1 MTEEIYSYISLGTG
15 IAAIVMLALA
25 VALFFVLKIP
35 RVISDL
41 SGRTARRAIEDI
53 RRQNEASGDKSH
65 RSSYVNMHRSKLTD
79 KISPSRRIQHPTS
92 GASGKTAGTT
102 KIPTQGLR
110 GKTGKTKG
118 NTGKMPGVSGRM
130 PGTSGQMPVR
140 QEYAP
145 RHVFQGEQTT
155 ILPDMN
161 ATTVLPENNVT
172 TVLPENNVTTVLPEN
187 NVTTVLPEN
196 NVTTVLPENNVTT
209 VLPENNVTTVLPE
222 NNAAAVFSE
231 KEAEEIFGQEAPAAQ
246 NAGPAPQETAVLAQT
261 NETTVLYAGNE
272 TSVLYNPRN
281 QAAINPVAVFDVVKE
296 ITFIHTNE
304 MIPAEGIYGR

>member
-196 NVTTVLPENNVTT
+196 NVTTVLPENN
-209 VLPENNVTTVLPE
+209 
-222 NNAAAVFSE
+222 AAAVFSE
-231 KEAEEIFGQEAPAAQ
+231 KEAEAIFCQEAPAAQ
-246 NAGPAPQETAVLAQT
+246 NAAPAPQETAVLAQT

>member
-102 KIPTQGLR
+102 KIPTQSLR

-172 TVLPENNVTTVLPEN
+172 TVLPEY
-187 NVTTVLPEN
+187 
-196 NVTTVLPENNVTT
+196 NVTT

-231 KEAEEIFGQEAPAAQ
+231 KEAEAIFSQEAPAAQ
-246 NAGPAPQETAVLAQT
+246 NAAPAPQETAVLAQT

>member
-15 IAAIVMLALA
+15 IAAVVMLALA

-196 NVTTVLPENNVTT
+196 NVTTVLPENN
-209 VLPENNVTTVLPE
+209 
-222 NNAAAVFSE
+222 AAAVFSE
-231 KEAEEIFGQEAPAAQ
+231 KEAEAIFCQEAPAAQ
-246 NAGPAPQETAVLAQT
+246 NAAPAPQETAVLAQT

>member
-15 IAAIVMLALA
+15 IAAVVMLALA

-187 NVTTVLPEN
+187 N
-196 NVTTVLPENNVTT
+196 
-209 VLPENNVTTVLPE
+209 
-222 NNAAAVFSE
+222 AAAVFSE
-231 KEAEEIFGQEAPAAQ
+231 KEAEGIFCQEAPAAQ
-246 NAGPAPQETAVLAQT
+246 NAAPAPQETAVLAQT

>member
-15 IAAIVMLALA
+15 IAAIVMLATA

-196 NVTTVLPENNVTT
+196 DVTTVLPENNVTT
-209 VLPENNVTTVLPE
+209 VLPENDT
-222 NNAAAVFSE
+222 AAVFSE
-231 KEAEEIFGQEAPAAQ
+231 KEGEAIFCQEAPAPQ
-246 NAGPAPQETAVLAQT
+246 NAAPAHQETAVLSQT

>member
-155 ILPDMN
+155 LLPDMN

-196 NVTTVLPENNVTT
+196 NVTTVLPENN
-209 VLPENNVTTVLPE
+209 
-222 NNAAAVFSE
+222 AAPVFSE
-231 KEAEEIFGQEAPAAQ
+231 KEAEAIFGQEAPAAQ
-246 NAGPAPQETAVLAQT
+246 NAAPAPQETAVLSQT

>member
-172 TVLPENNVTTVLPEN
+172 TVLPENDVTTVLPEN

-196 NVTTVLPENNVTT
+196 DTAV
-209 VLPENNVTTVLPE
+209 
-222 NNAAAVFSE
+222 VFSE
-231 KEAEEIFGQEAPAAQ
+231 KEGEAIFCQEAPTPQ
-246 NAGPAPQETAVLAQT
+246 NAAPAPQETAVLSQT

>member
-172 TVLPENNVTTVLPEN
+172 TVLPEY
-187 NVTTVLPEN
+187 

-231 KEAEEIFGQEAPAAQ
+231 KEAEAIFGQEAPAAQ
-246 NAGPAPQETAVLAQT
+246 NAAPAPQETAVLSQT

>member
-172 TVLPENNVTTVLPEN
+172 TVLPENNA
-187 NVTTVLPEN
+187 TTVLPEN

-231 KEAEEIFGQEAPAAQ
+231 KEAEAIFCQEAPAAQ
-246 NAGPAPQETAVLAQT
+246 NAAPAPQETAVLAQT

>member
-15 IAAIVMLALA
+15 IAAVVMLALA

-209 VLPENNVTTVLPE
+209 VLPENN
-222 NNAAAVFSE
+222 AAAVFSE
-231 KEAEEIFGQEAPAAQ
+231 KESEAVFCQEAPAAQ
-246 NAGPAPQETAVLAQT
+246 NAAPAPQETAVLAQT

>member
-196 NVTTVLPENNVTT
+196 NVTTVLPENN
-209 VLPENNVTTVLPE
+209 
-222 NNAAAVFSE
+222 AAAVFSE
-231 KEAEEIFGQEAPAAQ
+231 KEAEAIFGQEASAAQ
-246 NAGPAPQETAVLAQT
+246 NAAPAPQETAVLAQT

>member
-187 NVTTVLPEN
+187 NM
-196 NVTTVLPENNVTT
+196 TT

-231 KEAEEIFGQEAPAAQ
+231 KEAEAIFGQEAPAAQ
-246 NAGPAPQETAVLAQT
+246 NAAPAPQETAVLSQT

>member
-145 RHVFQGEQTT
+145 RHVFQGEQTM

-196 NVTTVLPENNVTT
+196 N
-209 VLPENNVTTVLPE
+209 
-222 NNAAAVFSE
+222 AAVVFSE
-231 KEAEEIFGQEAPAAQ
+231 KEGEAIFCQEAPAPQ
-246 NAGPAPQETAVLAQT
+246 NAAPAPQETAVLSQT

>member
-196 NVTTVLPENNVTT
+196 N
-209 VLPENNVTTVLPE
+209 
-222 NNAAAVFSE
+222 AAAVFSE
-231 KEAEEIFGQEAPAAQ
+231 KEAEAIFCQEAPAAQ
-246 NAGPAPQETAVLAQT
+246 NAAPAPQETAVLAQT

>member
-161 ATTVLPENNVT
+161 ATTVLPENNA
-172 TVLPENNVTTVLPEN
+172 TTVLPEN

-231 KEAEEIFGQEAPAAQ
+231 KEAEAIFGQEAPAAQ
-246 NAGPAPQETAVLAQT
+246 NAAPAPQETAVLAQT
-261 NETTVLYAGNE
+261 NETTVLYVGNE

>member
-15 IAAIVMLALA
+15 IAAIVMLATA

-172 TVLPENNVTTVLPEN
+172 TVLPENDVTTVLPEN

-196 NVTTVLPENNVTT
+196 DT
-209 VLPENNVTTVLPE
+209 
-222 NNAAAVFSE
+222 AAVFSE
-231 KEAEEIFGQEAPAAQ
+231 KEGEATFCQEASAPQ
-246 NAGPAPQETAVLAQT
+246 NTAPAPQETAVLSQT
-261 NETTVLYAGNE
+261 NDTTVLYAGNE